1 MRVLLDYCSRRVLI
15 STHDFDLG
23 ISIVQSPKCPVE
35 SRRGPKG
42 SPTYICRTLLLGQ
55 TEPSPM
61 LCIPKLTTPKSST
74 CSGIYSRVCAMPSRL
89 LPVWTTEWG
98 KNIDNQQAGMT
109 VYLRYRMD
117 ILHDEFQCLTKL
129 PQHILYSVRNKDFC
143 KQAQDH
149 ETATV
154 YEGKEIGHMAQ
165 RNSTANRGRSAT
177 RFGTRSN
184 RNY

>member
-1 MRVLLDYCSRRVLI
+1 M
-15 STHDFDLG
+15 ST
-23 ISIVQSPKCPVE
+23 VQSQKCPVE

-42 SPTYICRTLLLGQ
+42 SPPYICRTLLLGQ

-61 LCIPKLTTPKSST
+61 LCIPKLTTQRAQSD
-74 CSGIYSRVCAMPSRL
+74 RVCAVPPRL

-98 KNIDNQQAGMT
+98 KNIDSQQARMT
-109 VYLRYRMD
+109 VYLGYGMD
-117 ILHDEFQCLTKL
+117 ILNGEFQCLNKL
-129 PQHILYSVRNKDFC
+129 PRHILDSIKNKELC
-143 KQAQDH
+143 KQAQGH
-149 ETATV
+149 KTATV

-165 RNSTANRGRSAT
+165 RDSTANRGRSAA